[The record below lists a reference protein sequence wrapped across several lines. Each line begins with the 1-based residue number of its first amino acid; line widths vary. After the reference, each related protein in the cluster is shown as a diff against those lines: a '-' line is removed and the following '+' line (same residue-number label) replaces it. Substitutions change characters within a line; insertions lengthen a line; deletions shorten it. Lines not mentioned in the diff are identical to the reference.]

1 MQFIENFK
9 KKLNRL
15 KIRLFTPV
23 TVCYRQLGRGYSE
36 LKYWSWLPACL
47 FFANEPIDKK
57 GYYKTVLCNNKK
69 IHKWSLLPRNAF
81 IEVRRKPEFSLTA
94 IAGVIGTWLA
104 ANTALT
110 ISASM
115 AVAWAIVGLAV
126 VGAVAGLAIG
136 ATALVK
142 NMNKSSS
149 SNSSGTPSYSS
160 SDDPSLS
167 GAKNEIASNIV
178 PISFG
183 RCLQVF
189 CYAQYT
195 LPLVKS
201 GYSGNRYRV
210 YCIPGYSNSRYSDFR
225 LGDVLLSDYRSNAYS
240 LTQLNGSSKFIGW
253 DNACTETF
261 NKELSFDNTQD
272 VYQSAI
278 AYYNTGVSGTSAK
291 IVQVYSLK
299 NVNLDKWTDKEINI
313 VATFVT
319 ADGEMTASGTT
330 TILKADLVSVGS
342 DKYTATKTTTI
353 ALGAT
358 ATEYRYTSTSPNSQ
372 TRGNGEYDLDIVLTK
387 ETLTVGSGSSHSVD
401 VNEGVNSFVG
411 DKNEIISQSFKN
423 TRYCD
428 VHFNFPQGLYSID
441 KKTSKR
447 KRVTIQAEMYWKYV
461 GETTWRTLDDA
472 NIKQVY
478 TRNIDGEIESL
489 SNRIKRNGSTLTFK
503 TPDDLNYADSS
514 FYECVGFELGSD
526 IKTTIGM
533 TINGLY
539 TADNI
544 GDITAM
550 CVTPIPTD
558 NNDEVYLLIAYHR
571 TDNDYLNYAKYNKN
585 KNILTILDYE
595 VKISSE
601 VTQRTTYVAQIS
613 YLKRTKEYY
622 ISSDLLYK
630 MDYNGLTDIK
640 LSPVTFLDGALFT
653 IAQNNGHIYHSFHDP
668 TTGAKVYRED
678 GLLGVIGAYKTY
690 KTPTLATNDSTNS
703 FVMVALS
710 PSKIINDEIEEDG
723 THNLVAYSINGGKTW
738 KTKTLPCTAIWK
750 ELIYGNGIFV
760 AYGRTA
766 NANMCVIYSTDGIT
780 WKLSNTNIP
789 DKFFV
794 NSLIYTNSRF
804 MLIGDDETNIL
815 DIKRNIA
822 YTSYN
827 AVSWKKE
834 EDTFIGTDVRV
845 HIPLLTDIDDTLS
858 IWSSYNANNR
868 TYNYNL
874 FQSEYTGSKIQTKVL
889 PVVFNK
895 DNYWVGTINVSEI
908 VWRLDD
914 NIPVVDNNIL
924 PNVTQVACTFNA
936 TTQLDGEVDE
946 LGAINFPYITNI
958 STGKL
963 EQSRN
968 PVDIIYYLLTDTKS
982 NPYPMNAEQIDM
994 PSFLKAREWCEN
1006 HNCHCDGIISEEI
1019 KYESLL
1025 NTICDNNQLYLIP
1038 NKWGKTV
1045 LRVDTNEDN
1054 RPVKTLFNSGNCW
1067 DLTITRTR
1075 GKLSRLLAIRASYTD
1090 EETWS
1095 TQEVTGYWYDGACH
1109 WKPEDGKGDEY
1120 YNPEKREF
1128 EYVVDINDVKRR
1140 IAYELEIANVKNT
1153 LAEFKCSREVLD
1165 LEVLDRVLVADY
1177 TRIKGGFSGTIVDT
1191 IKNDNGDIIGVKTD
1205 NAFVVKSGDTMTIRS
1220 IDTTGDGFNVNIY
1233 DLVANSS
1240 KSSIIMFDIDT
1251 PIPANE
1257 CIIRGTGFYT
1267 FDDTEFYHAG
1277 DLFTAGTPEILSM
1290 VISEIEEVSGDDF
1303 TSKITC
1309 RLY

>member
-15 KIRLFTPV
+15 KIRLFAPV

-104 ANTALT
+104 ASTALT

-142 NMNKSSS
+142 NMNKLSS

-240 LTQLNGSSKFIGW
+240 LTQLNGSNKFIGW

-278 AYYNTGVSGTSAK
+278 AYYNTDVSGTSVK
-291 IVQVYSLK
+291 IVQVYTLT
-299 NVNLDKWTDKEINI
+299 NVNLNKWTNKEINI

-319 ADGEMTASGTT
+319 ADDEMTASGTT
-330 TILKADLVSVGS
+330 TIVKADLVSVGS
-342 DKYTATKTTTI
+342 GKYTATKTTTI

-372 TRGNGEYDLDIVLTK
+372 TRGNGEDDLDIVLTK
-387 ETLTVGSGSSHSVD
+387 ETLTVGSGSFHSVD

-441 KKTSKR
+441 KTTSKR

-544 GDITAM
+544 GNITAM

-558 NNDEVYLLIAYHR
+558 NNDEVYLLIAYNRAH
-571 TDNDYLNYAKYNKN
+571 NAYLNYAKYNKN

-595 VKISSE
+595 KISQGT
-601 VTQRTTYVAQIS
+601 VKKIV
-613 YLKRTKEYY
+613 YLKSTKTYY
-622 ISSDLLYK
+622 MIMSGAMAK
-630 MDYNGLTDIK
+630 IEYNGLTEIIFTYKSVHPSVVD
-640 LSPVTFLDGALFT
+640 VTV
-653 IAQNNGHIYHSFHDP
+653 AQNNGHVYYCDALSRGYVNLYQDFELINSVSVDEDIHSS
-668 TTGAKVYRED
+668 
-678 GLLGVIGAYKTY
+678 VI
-690 KTPTLATNDSTNS
+690 ATNDSLFS
-703 FVMVALS
+703 PVMVILRTGRGVS
-710 PSKIINDEIEEDG
+710 STNKIYCSYN
-723 THNLVAYSINGGKTW
+723 NGSSW
-738 KTKTLPCTAIWK
+738 KTRTLPYGADWESLT
-750 ELIYGNGIFV
+750 YGNNTFV
-760 AYGRTA
+760 AFAGVGSSVSDSTKVGD
-766 NANMCVIYSTDGIT
+766 MLQIVYSTDGIT
-780 WKLSNTNIP
+780 WKSSNI
-789 DKFFV
+789 
-794 NSLIYTNSRF
+794 
-804 MLIGDDETNIL
+804 IGNNFEFYNE
-815 DIKRNIA
+815 
-822 YTSYN
+822 SY
-827 AVSWKKE
+827 
-834 EDTFIGTDVRV
+834 
-845 HIPLLTDIDDTLS
+845 LLTFANSKFILIEKTTGKIYISHNAIEWEKKDNISVDARVENASLVNIDDTLS
-858 IWSSYNANNR
+858 IWS
-868 TYNYNL
+868 TYTDKNTYSYNL
-874 FQSEYTGSKIQTKVL
+874 FQTEYTGSKVQTKVL

-982 NPYPMNAEQIDM
+982 NPYPMDAEQIDM

-1019 KYESLL
+1019 KYENLL

-1109 WKPEDGKGDEY
+1109 WEPENGKGDEY

-1191 IKNDNGDIIGVKTD
+1191 IKNNNGDIIGVKTD

-1240 KSSIIMFDIDT
+1240 KSSIIMFDIET

-1257 CIIRGTGFYT
+1257 CIIRGTGFYM

>member
-15 KIRLFTPV
+15 KIRLFAPV

-104 ANTALT
+104 ASTALT

-142 NMNKSSS
+142 NMNKLSS

-240 LTQLNGSSKFIGW
+240 LTQLNGSKKFIGW

-278 AYYNTGVSGTSAK
+278 AYYNTDVSGTSAK

-319 ADGEMTASGTT
+319 ADDEMTASGTT
-330 TILKADLVSVGS
+330 TIVKADLVSDGS
-342 DKYTATKTTTI
+342 DGYTVTKTTTI

-372 TRGNGEYDLDIVLTK
+372 TRGNGEDDLDIVLTK

-441 KKTSKR
+441 KTTSKR

-478 TRNIDGEIESL
+478 TRNIDGEIEGL
-489 SNRIKRNGSTLTFK
+489 SSRIKRNGSTLTFK

-550 CVTPIPTD
+550 CVTPIPT
-558 NNDEVYLLIAYHR
+558 NNDNEVYLLIAYDIYVTSANTKHC
-571 TDNDYLNYAKYNKN
+571 LNYAKYNKS
-585 KNILTILDYE
+585 KNILTILNYE
-595 VKISSE
+595 TETSRSVK
-601 VTQRTTYVAQIS
+601 QIA

-622 ISSDLLYK
+622 ILSNFLYK
-630 MDYNGLTDIK
+630 MDYNGLADIN
-640 LSPVTFLDGALFT
+640 LNLAASWGGDFFA
-653 IAQNNGHIYHSFHDP
+653 IAQNNGHIYYSIYNSD
-668 TTGAKVYRED
+668 TGAEIYQED
-678 GLLGVIGAYKTY
+678 GLLGIISAYKTY
-690 KTPTLATNDSTNS
+690 QDPILATNDSTTS
-703 FVMVALS
+703 LTMVALS
-710 PSKIINDEIEEDG
+710 PFKLDG
-723 THNLVAYSINGGKTW
+723 TSNTLPHNLIAYSINGGKTW
-738 KTKTLPCTAIWK
+738 KTKTLPYSAIWSS
-750 ELIYGNGIFV
+750 LIYGNGIFV
-760 AYGRTA
+760 AYGKYD
-766 NANMCVIYSTDGIT
+766 NNYIIYSTDGIT
-780 WKLSNTNIP
+780 WKLSSVSSSLSTSALY
-789 DKFFV
+789 K
-794 NSLIYTNSRF
+794 LIYTNSKF
-804 MLIGDDETNIL
+804 ILINTDTGEMHI
-815 DIKRNIA
+815 
-822 YTSYN
+822 SYN
-827 AVSWKKE
+827 AVFWKKE
-834 EDTFIGTDVRV
+834 DDISVGTRV
-845 HIPLLTDIDDTLS
+845 VKYLLTDIDDILS
-858 IWSSYNANNR
+858 IWSSSTGDYPDNI
-868 TYNYNL
+868 TYSYNL
-874 FQSEYTGSKIQTKVL
+874 YQSEYAGSKIQTKVL

-982 NPYPMNAEQIDM
+982 NPYPMDAEQIDM

-1019 KYESLL
+1019 KYENLL

-1109 WKPEDGKGDEY
+1109 WEPENGKGDEY

-1177 TRIKGGFSGTIVDT
+1177 TRIKGGFSGTIVGT